1 MRYAVIA
8 LLVGGVLIAG
18 CGLGDRVELLTGGNG
33 ACYAGGGE
41 GTPGRLV
48 AEGEYGTTYNG
59 QPVMWPDGYIG
70 RRAGAEVEVLDADG
84 DVRATTG
91 RFYRIMLRRTFR
103 RKLSALGRSVPR
115 LIAATRGTSST
126 LGRRRLHRSRENHH
140 RPHDRASGHT
150 RRVISRQG

>member
-91 RFYRIMLRRTFR
+91 RFYRIMPTPD
-103 RKLSALGRSVPR
+103 LSEEAERAGAIGASVDCGYPWYFVDLGTTTPPSIP
-115 LIAATRGTSST
+115 
-126 LGRRRLHRSRENHH
+126 
-140 RPHDRASGHT
+140 
-150 RRVISRQG
+150 